1 MCSGETL
8 FVYDEIGFEEK
19 KRISFDSD
27 FYDLTFYNDW
37 ILVGQDKGN
46 IVVLDKTNYSIVFT
60 SKLFDHTIRYIRMLK
75 NNDIALAT

>member
-19 KRISFDSD
+19 NRITLDSTC
-27 FYDLTFYNDW
+27 YDLTFYNDW
-37 ILVGQDKGN
+37 ILVGLDNGN
-46 IVVLDKTNYSIVFT
+46 VVVLDKTNYSIVFT